1 VIKLKF
7 VFRAPHAKNTET
19 VDLWYEL
26 WRTLGHEVGVGL
38 EEDVGKASSEVGTV
52 DV

>member
-1 VIKLKF
+1 MIKLKF

-19 VDLWYEL
+19 VDLWNEL
-26 WRTLGHEVGVGL
+26 WWALGHEVGVGL
-38 EEDVGKASSEVGTV
+38 EEDVGKAGSEVGTV